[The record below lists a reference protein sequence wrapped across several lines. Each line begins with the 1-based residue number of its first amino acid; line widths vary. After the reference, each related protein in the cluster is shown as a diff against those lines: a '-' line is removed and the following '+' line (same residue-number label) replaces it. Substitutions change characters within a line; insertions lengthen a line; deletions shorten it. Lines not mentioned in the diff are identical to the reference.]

1 MKLRPTGII
10 RRIDDLRRLTI
21 PPAICK
27 ALSIYS
33 GDPLEFYVDKDC
45 IIIKKYIPE
54 DERDN

>member
-21 PPAICK
+21 PPAVCK

-54 DERDN
+54 DERN